1 MIRIRTSAATV
12 LASLLVLGTAGIA
25 AAQSADPNTP
35 PSQNQPSADQNR
47 QPRSDKEQKQEQF
60 DREKVTL
67 KDRVQEN
74 INAADQQIDALKNMS
89 KSDKGNDKKRDD
101 DYQKQLS
108 TLQDHLKKD
117 LDKIDKASINDWTG
131 VKPVVDRDLAAMDKH
146 LHTVAVVTHVTV
158 PATGAAEK
166 QPK

>member
-1 MIRIRTSAATV
+1 MIRIRKSAATV

-25 AAQSADPNTP
+25 AAQSAQPNAPTE
-35 PSQNQPSADQNR
+35 QPKT
-47 QPRSDKEQKQEQF
+47 DKETKQEQF

-89 KSDKGNDKKRDD
+89 KSAKGNDKKRDD

-108 TLQDHLKKD
+108 MLKDHLKKD
-117 LDKIDKASINDWTG
+117 LDKIDKASVNDWTG
-131 VKPVVDRDLAAMDKH
+131 VKPVIDRDLAAMDTH
-146 LHTVAVVTHVTV
+146 LRTVASVTHVQV
-158 PATGAAEK
+158 PPSGAANK
-166 QPK
+166 QPQ

>member
-1 MIRIRTSAATV
+1 MIRIRKSAATV
-12 LASLLVLGTAGIA
+12 LASLLVLGAAGIA
-25 AAQSADPNTP
+25 AAQTTQPNTP
-35 PSQNQPSADQNR
+35 PSQEQQPK
-47 QPRSDKEQKQEQF
+47 SDKEQKQEQF

-108 TLQDHLKKD
+108 MLKDHLKKD
-117 LDKIDKASINDWTG
+117 LDKIDKASVNDWTG
-131 VKPVVDRDLAAMDKH
+131 VKPVIDRDLAAMDTH
-146 LHTVAVVTHVTV
+146 LRMVASVTHVQV
-158 PATGAAEK
+158 PATGAANK
-166 QPK
+166 QPQ